1 MSQSPADDPDGV
13 PSWDAFCGD
22 GPACAPPP
30 GRELAGLLGDAVE
43 ALDEL
48 DERRLLGVTSAARRL
63 RAHSDYIEIMAVAK
77 FGRRRA
83 EQLEASKARGD
94 RVRSRDGEYAA
105 EELGFEMTASA
116 YSAGLLLDM
125 AANIVDRLPS
135 TLAGMAA
142 GIIDHDRARVISNAT
157 LNLSDD
163 LAA

>member
-1 MSQSPADDPDGV
+1 MANHGFVVIRTYVLLLRYVDEASPRAEVVSVSQSPADDRDGV
-13 PSWDAFCGD
+13 PSWDAFSGD

-30 GRELAGLLGDAVE
+30 GRELAGLLGDAVG

-105 EELGFEMTASA
+105 EELG
-116 YSAGLLLDM
+116 
-125 AANIVDRLPS
+125 
-135 TLAGMAA
+135 
-142 GIIDHDRARVISNAT
+142 
-157 LNLSDD
+157 
-163 LAA
+163 